1 VVGHDGESMGGMVA
15 SFMTFPE
22 YGIVVALTSNTSYAD
37 TFTLASRIAEIFAEQ
52 GKHPAG
58 Q

>member
-1 VVGHDGESMGGMVA
+1 MVA

-22 YGIVVALTSNTSYAD
+22 YGIVVAVTSNTSYAD
-37 TFTLASRIAEIFAEQ
+37 TYSVAVKIAQAFAEQ
-52 GKHPAG
+52 GKSPAR